1 MHSPPREC
9 LSRHRRK
16 EEEHPFS
23 DGEPCAVLTM
33 PQDAVQSPN
42 ISSQMI
48 ETECEIADARRQVDT
63 EVVEDSVDLEVF
75 SDKICR

>member
-1 MHSPPREC
+1 
-9 LSRHRRK
+9 
-16 EEEHPFS
+16 
-23 DGEPCAVLTM
+23 M